1 MILLTNILRE
11 SWQILLDSAV
21 FVLFGLTVAGL
32 LKSFL
37 PDDMVARH
45 LGGKRFS
52 SILKAA
58 LFGIP
63 IPL

>member
-1 MILLTNILRE
+1 MILLTDILRE

-21 FVLFGLTVAGL
+21 FVLFGLFVAGL

-45 LGGKRFS
+45 LGGNRFRG
-52 SILKAA
+52 ILKAA

>member
-1 MILLTNILRE
+1 MVLFTDIIRE

-37 PDDMVARH
+37 PDDLVARH
-45 LGGKRFS
+45 LGGKRFPG
-52 SILKAA
+52 ILKAA